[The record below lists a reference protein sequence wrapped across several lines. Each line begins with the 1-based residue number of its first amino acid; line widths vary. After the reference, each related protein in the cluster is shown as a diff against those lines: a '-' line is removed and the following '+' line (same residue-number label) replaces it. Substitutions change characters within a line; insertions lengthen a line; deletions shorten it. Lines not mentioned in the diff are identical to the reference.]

1 MIENDYT
8 MMRKSMKR
16 MEVKMEW
23 ISLCMNL

>member
-23 ISLCMNL
+23 ISLCISL